1 MILSINDAPCWYL
14 IVAVIVTV
22 YQSYRGFMFQWIFAK
37 ERKSADSPDQQKQ
50 ITWTRTQ
57 KIILLSIA
65 DMLFYLITTVLGF
78 VSLFVSYHILTH
90 LPSLSEVSPGLAA
103 LLIFLIVFGVLGV
116 SAQLP
121 YLIQQGKFPWKQ

>member
-1 MILSINDAPCWYL
+1 M
-14 IVAVIVTV
+14 TV

-37 ERKSADSPDQQKQ
+37 ERESTDSPDQRKQ

-57 KIILLSIA
+57 KVILLSMA
-65 DMLFYLITTVLGF
+65 DMLFYLITTLLGF
-78 VSLFVSYHILTH
+78 VSLFVSYYILTH

>member
-1 MILSINDAPCWYL
+1 MILTINDVPFWYL
-14 IVAVIVTV
+14 IVAVIITV

-37 ERKSADSPDQQKQ
+37 ERESTDSPDQQKQ

-65 DMLFYLITTVLGF
+65 DMLFYLITTLLAF
-78 VSLFVSYHILTH
+78 VSLFVSYHVLAD
-90 LPSLSEVSPGLAA
+90 LASLSEVSPGLAA